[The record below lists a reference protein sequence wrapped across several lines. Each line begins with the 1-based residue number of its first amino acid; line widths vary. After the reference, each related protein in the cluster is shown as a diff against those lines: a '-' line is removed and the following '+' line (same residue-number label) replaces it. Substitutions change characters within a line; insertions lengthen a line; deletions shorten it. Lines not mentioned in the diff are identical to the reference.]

1 MHNVTFDLSSLHA
14 HGSAFYDYL
23 RLRKRFFVDVL
34 GWDIPHNDAV
44 EMDQYD
50 NPLAHYSVVL
60 KDGEVVGGARTM
72 PTTSSWGEHTYMLR
86 DAMRGKLVDIP
97 EGVLPQQVATP
108 RVWEC
113 TRLVISDSLRSQS
126 ERSQCLALIVE
137 GLVRVARAH
146 GATQLMSLSPLTLA
160 RALRQLGYAAE
171 RIGEPYRNPGDGRTY
186 AVLAMP
192 AERTL
197 ARAAPAAGP
206 ARPEAA
212 RPDPP
217 RLPDPVPM
225 AVAARAAA
233 APALVHH

>member
-1 MHNVTFDLSSLHA
+1 MHYVTFDLSSLHA

-23 RLRKRFFVDVL
+23 KLRKRFFVDVL
-34 GWDIPHNDAV
+34 GWDIPHNDTV

-60 KDGEVVGGARTM
+60 KEGEVVGGARTM
-72 PTTSSWGEHTYMLR
+72 PTTSNWGEHTYMLR
-86 DAMRGKLVDIP
+86 DAVRGKLSDIP
-97 EGVLPQQVATP
+97 DQVLPQQVTSP
-108 RVWEC
+108 RIWEC
-113 TRLVISDSLRSQS
+113 TRLVISDGLRSQA
-126 ERSQCLALIVE
+126 ERSLCLSLIVE

-171 RIGEPYRNPGDGRTY
+171 RIGEPYQNPGDGRTY

-197 ARAAPAAGP
+197 VARAPAAAAAPARSEPVGL
-206 ARPEAA
+206 PET
-212 RPDPP
+212 
-217 RLPDPVPM
+217 VPM

-233 APALVHH
+233 APALALAHH